1 MARYKLLI
9 EYDGRPFCGWQRQ
22 PNAPSVQQALEVA
35 VLRFCGEVTTVE
47 GAGRTDAGVH
57 ATGMVAH
64 VDIAKPTEPRV
75 VRNAINAHI
84 APNPVSV
91 LAAEEMAANFHA
103 RFSAIERQYIY
114 TIVNRV
120 SPLTHDRGLAWHVP
134 QALNIAAMQSAAE
147 AFIGQ
152 HDFTSFRS
160 TSCQA
165 KSPVKTLDGLSVVV
179 DGQCLRIHARALSFL
194 HNQIRII
201 TGALVKVGRGKWTCD
216 DILAALDAKDRNR
229 GPETAP
235 PFGLTLSRVIYPSDT

>member
-22 PNAPSVQQALEVA
+22 PNAPSVQQALELA
-35 VLRFCGEVTTVE
+35 VLRFCGELTTVE

-57 ATGMVAH
+57 AAGMVAH
-64 VDIAKPTEPRV
+64 VDIAKSTEPRV

-91 LAAEEMAANFHA
+91 LAAEEVAADFHA

-114 TIVNRV
+114 KIVNRP
-120 SPLTHDRGLAWHVP
+120 SPLTCDKGLAWHVP
-134 QALNIAAMQSAAE
+134 QALNVAAMQDAAE
-147 AFIGQ
+147 ALVGQ

-160 TSCQA
+160 TTCQA
-165 KSPVKTLDGLSVVV
+165 KSPVKTLNSLSVAVH
-179 DGQCLRIHARALSFL
+179 GHCLRIDARALSFL
-194 HNQIRII
+194 HNQVRVI
-201 TGALVKVGRGKWTCD
+201 TGALVKVGRGKWTRD
-216 DILAALDAKDRNR
+216 DILAALDARDRTR

-235 PFGLTLSRVIYPSDT
+235 PYGLTLSRVIYPGDV